1 MTKTLA
7 YTDTGEGLLIT
18 FTRSD
23 TVPAEPSTQHALV
36 LVPWSRVEQLL
47 EAVAPRNRHRG
58 GRPRGRHVPV
68 NAAVSKTW
76 WEWAV
81 SERGHRD
88 GAAFEPV
95 TSSFRSEDVFVVN
108 APLMVEDAESEV
120 SLILNGPGAGE
131 AIYIVLGPTDVQD
144 LMLCVTVLWAE
155 HLEGN
160 APGCT

>member
-7 YTDTGEGLLIT
+7 YTDMGEGLLIT

-23 TVPAEPSTQHALV
+23 TLPGEPSTQHALV
-36 LVPWSRVEQLL
+36 LVSWSRVEELL

-76 WEWAV
+76 WEWAA
-81 SERGHRD
+81 SERVQRD
-88 GAAFEPV
+88 GGSFEPI
-95 TSSFRSEDVFVVN
+95 TSSFRSESVFVVN
-108 APLMVEDAESEV
+108 APLMAEDAESEV
-120 SLILNGPGAGE
+120 SVILNGPGAGE
-131 AIYIVLGPTDVQD
+131 AIYIVLSPNEIQD

-155 HLEGN
+155 HVDGN
-160 APGCT
+160 APD